1 MENKHQKVKKKKN
14 KYTYTNLQAAR
25 QILQKGMRLKSQKKN
40 RISESFTVT
49 YVANA
54 QK

>member
-1 MENKHQKVKKKKN
+1 MENKHQKVKK
-14 KYTYTNLQAAR
+14 TNTHTQICR
-25 QILQKGMRLKSQKKN
+25 QQDGFCKKGMRLKSQKKT